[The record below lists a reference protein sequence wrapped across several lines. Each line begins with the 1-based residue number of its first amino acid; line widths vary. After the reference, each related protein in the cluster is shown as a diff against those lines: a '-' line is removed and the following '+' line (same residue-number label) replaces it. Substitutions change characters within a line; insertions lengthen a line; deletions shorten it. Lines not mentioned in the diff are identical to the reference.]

1 MHGFVGAQQS
11 DFILFHLRIS
21 LFDGYL
27 IVQEFWHAHS
37 SLRMFHFL
45 IVILYSQP
53 HFTES
58 VLSLEKPAAVQRK
71 FVSVCFLFLGFWGT
85 LKTWIYAMLSC
96 RVYMSLYCI
105 AELHKR
111 MSMTT
116 FGSRFKRLL

>member
-1 MHGFVGAQQS
+1 MMHGFVGAQQS

-27 IVQEFWHAHS
+27 IVQEFWRARS

-71 FVSVCFLFLGFWGT
+71 FVSVCFLF
-85 LKTWIYAMLSC
+85 
-96 RVYMSLYCI
+96 
-105 AELHKR
+105 
-111 MSMTT
+111 
-116 FGSRFKRLL
+116 